1 MFKLALVLG
10 AGYAGFRLAYQSED
24 GIHHGKVGDQT
35 LRTGPLPLLRSTLS
49 RPDLRSA
56 SPPVTTRSMK

>member
-24 GIHHGKVGDQT
+24 GIHYGKVGDQT
-35 LRTGPLPLLRSTLS
+35 LRTGLSLFFAALSAGLTYAALLLP
-49 RPDLRSA
+49 
-56 SPPVTTRSMK
+56 